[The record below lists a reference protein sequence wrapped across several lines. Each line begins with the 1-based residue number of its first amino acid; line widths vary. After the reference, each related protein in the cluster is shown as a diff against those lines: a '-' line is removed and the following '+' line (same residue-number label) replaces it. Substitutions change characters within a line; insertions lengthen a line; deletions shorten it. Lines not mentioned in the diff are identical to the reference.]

1 MKKEIKLGAFLIIV
15 FIVFAYFI
23 IKTESCSEVFSKGKR
38 YPVHAHFA
46 TVAGMYT
53 SAPVRLAGVKIGI
66 VEKISLDGRTAA
78 VHLMIDKRY
87 PILEDARAIIS
98 TIGFVGEKYVE
109 IVYKDEFKTNNPRVI
124 RPYGEILVIEP
135 FNLDELKSK
144 FDNIYER
151 TIKIT
156 DSINEIVSDKSSKE
170 SLRQAFVNFKT
181 ITESFKTLLAEN
193 GRASRLLDDFSQLSR
208 KLDHMADRADHL
220 ISEMDS
226 SITGS
231 QEGLLKE
238 FKDAAVKI
246 EKITSDLSTISA
258 DMRQG
263 KGTAGKLL
271 QDEELYRKI
280 DDSVSSVQSMLKDLK
295 KKKES
300 LDAITFNYAVHFDY
314 FTRLKKARS
323 ALDLG
328 IATPHFLI
336 MTGVNEDPVSG
347 NPRFTALGGK
357 KIAAFSVSAGLIE
370 SDLGAALRFNLLK
383 NRLNLDLYAYRF
395 HRERNPLLKTM
406 MRFSLSRNIHLQA
419 GYYDLLQSENREFMM
434 GISFGN

>member
-1 MKKEIKLGAFLIIV
+1 MKKEVKLGVFLIIV
-15 FIVFAYFI
+15 FVVFAYFI
-23 IKTESCSEVFSKGKR
+23 IQTESCSEVFSKGKR
-38 YPVHAHFA
+38 YPIHAHFA

-53 SAPVRLAGVKIGI
+53 AAPVRLAGVKIGI
-66 VEKISLDGRTAA
+66 VERISLEGRTAV

-87 PILEDARAIIS
+87 QILEDARAIIS

-109 IVYKDEFKTNNPRVI
+109 IVYKDEFKTDNPRVI
-124 RPYGEILVIEP
+124 RPNGEIRVIEP
-135 FNLDELKSK
+135 FNLDELKTK

-156 DSINEIVSDKSSKE
+156 DSITEIVSDKSTKE

-181 ITESFKTLLAEN
+181 ITESFKTMLSEN
-193 GRASRLLDDFSQLSR
+193 GRASRLMDDFSRLSQ
-208 KLDHMADRADHL
+208 KLNQTADKADHL
-220 ISEMDS
+220 ISGMDS
-226 SITGS
+226 SINDGPQGILS
-231 QEGLLKE
+231 E

-246 EKITSDLSTISA
+246 EKITADLAKISG

-280 DDSVSSVQSMLKDLK
+280 DASVNSVQSLLRDLEK
-295 KKKES
+295 KKKS

-323 ALDLG
+323 ALDMG
-328 IATPHFLI
+328 IATPHFMV

-357 KIAAFSVSAGLIE
+357 KIAAFSMSAGLIE
-370 SDLGAALRFNLLK
+370 SDLGAALGFQLLK
-383 NRLNLDLYAYRF
+383 NRLSLDLYAYRF
-395 HRERNPLLKTM
+395 QRERNPLLKTM

-419 GYYDLLQSENREFMM
+419 GYYDLLQPENREFMV